1 MKISFDVNDEVI
13 DEIIIKILKQTYEDN
28 RYPDHYLKGDQND
41 QKLLDSIEE
50 VLKYFMTPFEYKTW
64 AIQEKIVKD
73 DF

>member
-13 DEIIIKILKQTYEDN
+13 DEIIIKILKQIYEDN
-28 RYPDHYLKGDQND
+28 RYTDPDD

-50 VLKYFMTPFEYKTW
+50 VLKYFMIPSEYKTW
-64 AIQEKIVKD
+64 VIQEKIVKD